1 MEQLFSDRIKDVKAS
16 EIREILKLAARHD
29 IISFAGGLPAPE
41 LFPTKEMEVVT
52 QLVLET
58 MGEEALQYCPTEGY
72 NPLRDHIANR
82 MKPSG
87 IEVTRDDILITSGSQ
102 QGLDFS
108 GKIFLNPGDVVLCES
123 PSYLGAINAFRAY
136 EGTFREIETDI
147 QGMVMEDLEKALKE
161 SKNVKMIYVIPD
173 FQNPS
178 GRTWSLERRKKLIE
192 LANKYNKPIV
202 EDNPYGDLIFEGERL
217 PSIKSLDTKGLVIF
231 LGTFSKTFCPGLR
244 IGWVCASPEI
254 LNKFIMV
261 KQSADL
267 QCNSM
272 SQREISIF
280 MDKYDL
286 DKHVEKIKAVY
297 RRRRDLMMD
306 SMKKYFPE
314 SVTWTH
320 PTGGLFTWV
329 IVPENIDTKKL
340 MEKSLATIKVA
351 YVPGA
356 SFFPNG
362 GVTNTMRVNFSTMS
376 DELIVEGI
384 KRLGKL
390 LHEEIKSLGHQSNE
404 PLYREE
410 FTIV

>member
-1 MEQLFSDRIKDVKAS
+1 MEQLFSNRIKDVKTS

-29 IISFAGGLPAPE
+29 IISFAGGLPANE
-41 LFPTKEMEVVT
+41 LFPIKEMEVVT
-52 QLVLET
+52 NFVLET
-58 MGEEALQYCPTEGY
+58 MGEEALQYSPTEGY
-72 NPLRDHIANR
+72 NPLRDHIVNR
-82 MKPSG
+82 MKPCG
-87 IEVTRDDILITSGSQ
+87 INATRDDILITSGSQ

-136 EGTFREIETDI
+136 EGTFREIETDE
-147 QGMVMEDLEKALKE
+147 QGMVMEDLEKALQETEK
-161 SKNVKMIYVIPD
+161 VKMIYVIPD

-178 GRTWSLERRKKLIE
+178 GRTWSLKRRKKLVE

-202 EDNPYGDLIFEGERL
+202 EDNPYGDLIFEGEKI
-217 PSIKSLDTKGLVIF
+217 PSVKSLDTKGLVIF

-244 IGWVCASPEI
+244 IGWICASPKI
-254 LNKFIMV
+254 MNKFIMV

-272 SQREISIF
+272 SQRELSVF

-314 SVTWTH
+314 DVTWTH

-329 IVPENIDTKKL
+329 VVPESIDTQIML
-340 MEKSLATIKVA
+340 DKSLKTIKVA

-362 GVTNTMRVNFSTMS
+362 GVNNTMRINFSTMA
-376 DELIVEGI
+376 DNLIVEGI
-384 KRLGKL
+384 KRLGTL
-390 LHEEIKSLGHQSNE
+390 LKEEISS
-404 PLYREE
+404 
-410 FTIV
+410 